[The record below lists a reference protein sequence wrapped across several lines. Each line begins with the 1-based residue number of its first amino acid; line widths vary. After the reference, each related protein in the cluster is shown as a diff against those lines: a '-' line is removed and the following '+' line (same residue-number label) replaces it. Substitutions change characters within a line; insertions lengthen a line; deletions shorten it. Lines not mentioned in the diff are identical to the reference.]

1 VKLAVPVAGRIT
13 NRVVYGGEPLP
24 SFKFVVVVL
33 VALVLIL
40 LAGPLLVFT
49 GRLRQAKSQGL
60 MEYGA
65 LAIGLGTSYRSL
77 PSC

>member
-1 VKLAVPVAGRIT
+1 VKLAVPVAGGIA

-24 SFKFVVVVL
+24 SYKFVVAVL
-33 VALVLIL
+33 VALVLVL

-60 MEYGA
+60 VEYGA
-65 LAIGLGTSYRSL
+65 LAIGLGSSYRSL
-77 PSC
+77 LSC